1 MKAPLQAIV
10 LGTKLSTLFK
20 QIAAQDSVLHISH
33 IIHVNLVLFYHCS
46 IKDQTYITSAAE
58 TTPGICG

>member
-20 QIAAQDSVLHISH
+20 QIAAQDSVLHIS
-33 IIHVNLVLFYHCS
+33 IIHVNLVLFYHLLHQRS
-46 IKDQTYITSAAE
+46 DIHNISS
-58 TTPGICG
+58 

>member
-33 IIHVNLVLFYHCS
+33 IIHVNLVLFYHLLHQRS
-46 IKDQTYITSAAE
+46 DIHNISS
-58 TTPGICG
+58 